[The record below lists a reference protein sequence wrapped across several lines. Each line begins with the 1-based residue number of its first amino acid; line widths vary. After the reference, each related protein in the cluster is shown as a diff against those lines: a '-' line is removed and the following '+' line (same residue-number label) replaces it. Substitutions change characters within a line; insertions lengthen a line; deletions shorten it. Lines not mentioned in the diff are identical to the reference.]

1 MRRAAAAGAALA
13 AAASFAQAPEVYVVD
28 PAHTFPAF
36 EVSHLGIATQRG
48 RFDRTRGRV
57 TLDRAAHTGTIEI
70 ETDSASVSTGN
81 AKLDAVLR
89 SDEFFDV
96 ERHPKIAFRAEKLEL
111 RDDVPVRAEGILTM
125 HGVTHPVT
133 LEVRQFACTRKP
145 FLVRTTCGADVE
157 ARLSRSAFGMAG
169 YASFVGDEVRIVIQV
184 EAVRQEP
191 AAEPQDSGG

>member
-13 AAASFAQAPEVYVVD
+13 AAASFAQAPEVYMLD
-28 PAHTFPAF
+28 PAHSFPAF
-36 EVSHLGIATQRG
+36 EVAHLGIATQRG

-57 TLDRAAHTGTIEI
+57 TLDRAAHAGTIDI
-70 ETDSASVSTGN
+70 ETDAASVSTGN

-96 ERHPKIAFRAEKLEL
+96 ERHPKIVFRAEKLEF
-111 RDDVPVRAEGILTM
+111 REEVPVRAEGSLTLL
-125 HGVTHPVT
+125 GVTRPVT

-157 ARLSRSAFGMAG
+157 ARLSRAAFGMAS

-191 AAEPQDSGG
+191 AAEP